1 MKMKQ
6 PVLVASG
13 ISKSFQASRGLFKS
27 PLQIQALEN
36 ISFSLSAAETL
47 AVVGETGS
55 GKTTLARILTG
66 LDQMDEGLILFNG
79 KNVSYKNS
87 KQRKQL
93 QQSIRLIFQNP
104 GRTLNPKLS
113 IGDTLL
119 LPLRASKKIPA
130 HEYQPRLLAILQQVG
145 LRIDQ
150 GDWYPHMFSGG
161 QQQRIA
167 IARAL
172 ISEPEVVV
180 ADEPLSALDVS
191 VQAQVTNLLLDL
203 QQEIGI
209 SYIFISH
216 NLSIV
221 KHISDKILV
230 MFAGQMV
237 EFGFAKDI
245 FANPQHPY
253 TRTLLASTPG
263 LGKNYPKQ
271 WLSHVRVYTRT
282 VSHEAGCPYVNRCAY
297 SSEKCILE
305 KPPQVPIQNQI
316 ISCHKA
322 GEL

>member
-1 MKMKQ
+1 MNK
-6 PVLVASG
+6 PILVASG
-13 ISKSFQASRGLFKS
+13 ISKSFKASRGFLKA

-36 ISFSLSAAETL
+36 ISFSLSEAETL
-47 AVVGETGS
+47 AIVGETGS

-66 LDQMDEGLILFNG
+66 LESMDQGLLLLNG
-79 KNVSYKNS
+79 KSVTYRNNS
-87 KQRKQL
+87 KQLHQK
-93 QQSIRLIFQNP
+93 IRLIFQNP

-113 IGDTLL
+113 IRKTLL
-119 LPLRASKKIPA
+119 QPLRASQTIPS
-130 HEYQPRLLAILQQVG
+130 HEYESRLEAILKKVG
-145 LRIDQ
+145 LREDQ
-150 GDWYPHMFSGG
+150 GDWFPQMFSGG

-209 SYIFISH
+209 SYVFISH
-216 NLSIV
+216 NLSVV

-237 EFGFAKDI
+237 EFGFASDV
-245 FANPQHPY
+245 FANPGHPY

-263 LGKNYPKQ
+263 LGKNYPEQ
-271 WLSHVRVYTRT
+271 WLMNCKVFTRT
-282 VSHEAGCPYVNRCAY
+282 VSHEAGCPYVDRCQYATEQCKY
-297 SSEKCILE
+297 E
-305 KPPQVPIQNQI
+305 KPPQTPVNNQI
-316 ISCHKA
+316 IACHKA
-322 GEL
+322 GEI